1 MKKKILVSV
10 DAGETRVAV
19 LEAKGSAR
27 AGRQTKDDEG
37 GGQQKRRSGDD
48 NWRVGEL
55 YVERRGS
62 RSIVGSVRCV

>member
-19 LEAKGSAR
+19 LETKGAAASSGAS
-27 AGRQTKDDEG
+27 
-37 GGQQKRRSGDD
+37 RSRTNGTPGD
-48 NWRVGEL
+48 WRVGEL

-62 RSIVGSVRCV
+62 RSIVGNIYK